1 MGVNKERK
9 KIMSK
14 KYTQLAEQIIE
25 KVGGKENINDVY
37 HCQTRLRFKLKDE
50 SKADTKALEAMD
62 GVAKVMINAG
72 VYQVVIGTHVA
83 DVFEEIEKKVDL
95 KKGNN
100 SQPVEKKGIVNTII
114 DFVAGTFQPIIP
126 ALSGAGMVKAVLAL
140 LVVFKLIS
148 NESQT
153 YALLNMFA
161 DAIFYFLP
169 VLLAF
174 TEAQKLKCNPILA
187 AGVACILMHPT
198 WNAFVTAQEGVRFFE
213 IIPFPLVSY
222 ANSVIPI
229 LLIVFVQSY
238 VEKWLNRV
246 VPKAINLVFVPL
258 LVFLIMGTLAFSV
271 LGPLGNIV
279 GSWLAVVF
287 NYLAENAAWAPA
299 LLIGGLL
306 PVMVMFGIHNGV
318 APLGVMQMANLG
330 YDSIFGPGCVCSNM
344 AQASAGLVV
353 ALRTKNKKEKQ
364 IATSGFITAY
374 MGITEPLLYGVNLPK
389 KYPLVASMI
398 GGACGGLYAGLTHT
412 HRFATGSSGL
422 PAVLLYIGDNTMTFF
437 YNIIIAIVISC
448 VVSAALTYIF
458 SLHAEKGQEAKTI
471 EAIQT
476 HTKPGVA
483 AAPLAGLVK
492 PLSQA
497 KDEAFASE
505 ALGKGLVIEPESGDV
520 FSPVDG
526 MVSALFPSK
535 HAIGITAEDGMEILI
550 HIGINTVELNGKH
563 FETFVEQGEHVQAG
577 QPLVHFDR
585 EAIEQEG
592 YNTQTM
598 VIVTN
603 SAMYEDI
610 ELVGQGRVEAGQ
622 DVLKRKG

>member
-1 MGVNKERK
+1 
-9 KIMSK
+9 
-14 KYTQLAEQIIE
+14 
-25 KVGGKENINDVY
+25 
-37 HCQTRLRFKLKDE
+37 
-50 SKADTKALEAMD
+50 
-62 GVAKVMINAG
+62 
-72 VYQVVIGTHVA
+72 
-83 DVFEEIEKKVDL
+83 
-95 KKGNN
+95 
-100 SQPVEKKGIVNTII
+100 
-114 DFVAGTFQPIIP
+114 
-126 ALSGAGMVKAVLAL
+126 
-140 LVVFKLIS
+140 
-148 NESQT
+148 
-153 YALLNMFA
+153 
-161 DAIFYFLP
+161 
-169 VLLAF
+169 
-174 TEAQKLKCNPILA
+174 
-187 AGVACILMHPT
+187 
-198 WNAFVTAQEGVRFFE
+198 
-213 IIPFPLVSY
+213 
-222 ANSVIPI
+222 
-229 LLIVFVQSY
+229 
-238 VEKWLNRV
+238 
-246 VPKAINLVFVPL
+246 
-258 LVFLIMGTLAFSV
+258 
-271 LGPLGNIV
+271 
-279 GSWLAVVF
+279 
-287 NYLAENAAWAPA
+287 
-299 LLIGGLL
+299 
-306 PVMVMFGIHNGV
+306 
-318 APLGVMQMANLG
+318 
-330 YDSIFGPGCVCSNM
+330 
-344 AQASAGLVV
+344 
-353 ALRTKNKKEKQ
+353 
-364 IATSGFITAY
+364 

>member
-1 MGVNKERK
+1 
-9 KIMSK
+9 MSK

-95 KKGNN
+95 KKGND

-246 VPKAINLVFVPL
+246 VP
-258 LVFLIMGTLAFSV
+258 
-271 LGPLGNIV
+271 
-279 GSWLAVVF
+279 
-287 NYLAENAAWAPA
+287 
-299 LLIGGLL
+299 
-306 PVMVMFGIHNGV
+306 
-318 APLGVMQMANLG
+318 LGVMQMANLG
-330 YDSIFGPGCVCSNM
+330 YDSIFGP
-344 AQASAGLVV
+344 
-353 ALRTKNKKEKQ
+353 
-364 IATSGFITAY
+364 
-374 MGITEPLLYGVNLPK
+374 
-389 KYPLVASMI
+389 
-398 GGACGGLYAGLTHT
+398 
-412 HRFATGSSGL
+412 
-422 PAVLLYIGDNTMTFF
+422 
-437 YNIIIAIVISC
+437 
-448 VVSAALTYIF
+448 
-458 SLHAEKGQEAKTI
+458 
-471 EAIQT
+471 
-476 HTKPGVA
+476 
-483 AAPLAGLVK
+483 
-492 PLSQA
+492 
-497 KDEAFASE
+497 
-505 ALGKGLVIEPESGDV
+505 
-520 FSPVDG
+520 
-526 MVSALFPSK
+526 
-535 HAIGITAEDGMEILI
+535 
-550 HIGINTVELNGKH
+550 
-563 FETFVEQGEHVQAG
+563 
-577 QPLVHFDR
+577 
-585 EAIEQEG
+585 
-592 YNTQTM
+592 
-598 VIVTN
+598 
-603 SAMYEDI
+603 
-610 ELVGQGRVEAGQ
+610 
-622 DVLKRKG
+622 